1 MRRHVRRL
9 GNPNVIARAL
19 LVIAVVGVLVGIA
32 GTIVAWR
39 LAGRLQTG
47 VDESLSVAQ
56 ESLVTTEQS
65 ITVISR
71 VLNDVDAL
79 IATVGHTVGDTAT
92 TVSNSTTA
100 LDALADATPAL
111 TSGVVSL
118 RANIDEIAGL
128 VDTVETVIEAIGRL
142 PGVPDYAP
150 RQSLADALRELR
162 PSLDPIVD
170 GLSSIDSSLAQLDRD
185 SQPLVGDLRELQQ
198 RLDTLRADV
207 TESKTLLDEYRSTAR
222 RAQVVA
228 TNVRTDL
235 GNDLTQTR
243 LLIIIT
249 GVLFI
254 VGQIVPLAL
263 SRLFFAQVLRIE
275 TTSEED
281 TVTT

>member
-1 MRRHVRRL
+1 
-9 GNPNVIARAL
+9 VIARAL
-19 LVIAVVGVLVGIA
+19 LVIAAVGVLVGIA

-79 IATVGHTVGDTAT
+79 IGTVGQTVGDTAT
-92 TVSNSTTA
+92 TVSNSTAA
-100 LDALADATPAL
+100 LDSLADATPAL
-111 TSGVVSL
+111 TNGVVSL
-118 RANIDEIAGL
+118 RDNIDEIAGL
-128 VDTVETVIEAIGRL
+128 LETLETVIEAIGRL

-150 RQSLADALRELR
+150 SQSLANALRELR
-162 PSLDPIVD
+162 PSLDPIVE
-170 GLSSIDSSLAQLDRD
+170 GLSSINTSMSQLDRD
-185 SQPLVGDLRELQQ
+185 SQPLVNDLRELQ
-198 RLDTLRADV
+198 RSLDTLRADV
-207 TESKTLLDEYRSTAR
+207 TESKTLLDEYQSTAR
-222 RAQVVA
+222 RAQTIA
-228 TNVRTDL
+228 TDVKTDL

-263 SRLFFAQVLRIE
+263 SRLFFGQVLRAE
-275 TTSEED
+275 TTAD
-281 TVTT
+281 TSTYTR